1 MSESEQPRLQHSLKQ
16 RHMTLIS
23 IGGVIGAGL
32 FVGSGVVIGQTGPA
46 AIVSFALAGLLAIL
60 VMRAL
65 GEMAVARPA
74 VGAFYEYSRIALG
87 PFAGFV
93 TGWLYWYFWVIV
105 VAVEAVAG
113 AKIVHGWAPG
123 APLWVLALGLMLL
136 LTVTNLIS
144 VRSYGEFEYWF
155 ASIKVAAIVVFIVL
169 GLVFVLGLWPGEPFD
184 LSHLSSDGGFA
195 PKGAVAILAGVVPCV
210 GFFTGAEIVTIAAA
224 ESREPARAV
233 ARATNSVIVRVLLF
247 YVGSV
252 FLVVAIQP
260 WSDKGVQDAP
270 YASALDAMGVPGA
283 GDIMTVVILTA
294 VLSALNSGIYTA
306 SRILFALTGH
316 GDAPRGFTRLNRRGV
331 PVPAILL
338 ATVVGYLSVVM
349 AYVRPN
355 DVFKFLIQSYGTVAL
370 FVYLLIAVS
379 QLRMRRALE
388 RDDPDR
394 LRLKMWGFP
403 YLTYVTIAG
412 MAGVI
417 VAMAFLKDTRASFV
431 LSLVTFAVVSAAY
444 LLRRRYGPDPST
456 AAFAESRSGG

>member
-113 AKIVHGWAPG
+113 AKIVHGWVPG

-195 PKGAVAILAGVVPCV
+195 PKGP
-210 GFFTGAEIVTIAAA
+210 
-224 ESREPARAV
+224 SRSSPASCRA
-233 ARATNSVIVRVLLF
+233 S
-247 YVGSV
+247 GSS
-252 FLVVAIQP
+252 P
-260 WSDKGVQDAP
+260 
-270 YASALDAMGVPGA
+270 
-283 GDIMTVVILTA
+283 
-294 VLSALNSGIYTA
+294 
-306 SRILFALTGH
+306 
-316 GDAPRGFTRLNRRGV
+316 APR
-331 PVPAILL
+331 
-338 ATVVGYLSVVM
+338 S
-349 AYVRPN
+349 
-355 DVFKFLIQSYGTVAL
+355 
-370 FVYLLIAVS
+370 
-379 QLRMRRALE
+379 
-388 RDDPDR
+388 
-394 LRLKMWGFP
+394 
-403 YLTYVTIAG
+403 
-412 MAGVI
+412 
-417 VAMAFLKDTRASFV
+417 
-431 LSLVTFAVVSAAY
+431 
-444 LLRRRYGPDPST
+444 
-456 AAFAESRSGG
+456 